1 MKSILI
7 QVEHLREGDLID
19 LTPILVE
26 RGPEVFEYAEDDYES
41 ALDLAEFEYATV
53 EEVIVDHDGYIVIYN
68 NQCSLAFERGTL
80 IELIGDDIRGPIE
93 SGN

>member
-1 MKSILI
+1 MSSILI

-19 LTPILVE
+19 IGPILIE
-26 RGPEVFEYAEDDYES
+26 RHSLGLLDDDEFQVSYMTAEC
-41 ALDLAEFEYATV
+41 EYATV
-53 EEVIVDHDGYIVIYN
+53 ETVTVDHKGYIIVWN
-68 NQCSLAFERGTL
+68 NHCSLAFERGTL